1 MPSSRRTATA
11 PPLVALAAL
20 ALLFGGAAVAGAPQA
35 AARTAP
41 APAPDGTG
49 SDRAAPSCW
58 AIKQAHP
65 GSADGVYWLQT
76 PKLVAPQQFYC
87 DMTTDGGG
95 WVLIGRGRE
104 GWTFHY
110 PGQRTPGNVRNTPS
124 GTAAFAPA
132 ALGGDTVNALLNGTR
147 VDALPDGVRLR
158 RAADASGTAW
168 QEMRWKFKDRGD
180 WSWTFDANPPHPLAS
195 VVVDGRTYSGGNTRD
210 WNDNSGSRRVFTYE
224 WKNHGWQKGF
234 SYGAG
239 QSGASTSSTSHLWQD
254 GSEGSPIPFTQVFI
268 RPKITNVS
276 YDAVPDPGTRAST
289 VVPLV
294 SNQTT
299 PLPWGVTGVMGTG
312 TGEEFL
318 EVQALEVLGD
328 TIYVGGRFKYV
339 QQGATGVKKDQ
350 PYLAAFDVRSGE
362 WRSSFLPRLDGQ
374 VWDIQALGDK
384 IVVAGEFTSVNGE
397 AGTVGMAALDPA
409 TGRVVPGWRTT
420 FTRAS
425 NLTVKVKALDV
436 QGGWLYAGGAFNHV
450 SGGNPLSSKVWA
462 VMAARVRVSDGRPD
476 ETWTPR
482 FDLPV
487 VDVDASEKGD
497 RVYFGG
503 YFEKVGD
510 KPANSFAVITT
521 SAPATLVPGLAD
533 WKPSTPTADRDY
545 RQSVLEY
552 GDGVWMGGS
561 QHDFQLYDRD
571 DLTRVTGHI
580 MKKGGDI
587 QASVVKDGIVYGSCH
602 CPEFV
607 YNGAASYEN
616 PTGWS
621 NAHQIVWIGAWDA
634 RTGEYLPNF
643 APSIRSRLGDG
654 PWAMTTDTNGCLWFG
669 GDMNRGSWNSATG
682 SYQWLGGFGRL
693 CSGDATAPSAPSG
706 LRLAGTT
713 GGNKLAWS
721 AASDD
726 SGQVGYEVFRND
738 RVIAT
743 TTGTSYTDTTAS
755 GAVKYWVRAVDDA
768 GNRSAST
775 AALPVAASASTVT
788 LLSKGATWKW
798 RYDGTDP
805 GASWTSPSFDDSS
818 WSAGPGELG
827 YGDGDEAT
835 LLPAGAT
842 PRHVTAYFR
851 TTLKV
856 ADPAAHKDLLIDL
869 VRDDGAV
876 VYVNGAEVG
885 RVNLPGGAIT
895 PGTTA
900 LTGYSTNAEE
910 RTPVRLTVPAS
921 VLVAG
926 ANTIAVE
933 MHQYDRWSADLS
945 FAMTVAATAAN

>member
-1 MPSSRRTATA
+1 MSSPRHATTA
-11 PPLVALAAL
+11 LALAAL
-20 ALLFGGAAVAGAPQA
+20 LGGAAVAGAPQA
-35 AARTAP
+35 SARTTA
-41 APAPDGTG
+41 AAAPDGTA
-49 SDRAAPSCW
+49 SAKAAPSCW

-110 PGQRTPGNVRNTPS
+110 PGQRTAGNVRNTPT

-132 ALGGDTVNALLNGTR
+132 ALPGDTVNALLNGTR
-147 VDALPDGVRLR
+147 VDDLADGVRLR
-158 RAADASGTAW
+158 RAANAAGTSW
-168 QEMRWKFKDRGD
+168 QEMRWKFKNRDD
-180 WSWTFDANPPHPLAS
+180 WSWTFDANPSHPLSS
-195 VVVDGRTYSGGNTRD
+195 VVVNGTAYAGGNTRD
-210 WNDNSGSRRVFTYE
+210 WNNNNGSRRVFTYE
-224 WKNHGWQKGF
+224 WQSHGWQKGF

-239 QSGASTSSTSHLWQD
+239 QTGGSTGSTSYLWQK
-254 GSEGSPIPFTQVFI
+254 GTEGSPIPFTQVFI
-268 RPKITNVS
+268 RPKITSAS
-276 YDAVPDPGTRAST
+276 YPAVPDAGASAST
-289 VVPLV
+289 VTPLV

-318 EVQALEVLGD
+318 EVQALSVLND
-328 TIYVGGRFKYV
+328 TIYVGGRFRYV
-339 QQGATGVKKDQ
+339 QQGASGTKKEQ
-350 PYLAAFDVRSGE
+350 PYLAAFDVKTGE
-362 WRSSFLPRLDGQ
+362 WRPSFLPKLDGQ
-374 VWDIQALGDK
+374 VWDIQPLGDK
-384 IVVAGEFTSVNGE
+384 IIIAGEFTNVDGE
-397 AGTVGMAALDPA
+397 PNTTGMAALDPA
-409 TGRVVPGWRTT
+409 TGKVVPGWRTT

-425 NLTVKVKALDV
+425 GLAVKVKALDV
-436 QGGWLYAGGAFNHV
+436 QGGWLYVGGAFNHV
-450 SGGNPLSSKVWA
+450 SGGNPLSSKIWS

-476 ETWTPR
+476 DTWTPR

-503 YFEKVGD
+503 YFENVND
-510 KPANSFAVITT
+510 KPANSFAVISTA
-521 SAPATLVPGLAD
+521 APAALVPGLGT
-533 WKPSTPTADRDY
+533 WTPSTPTANRDY

-561 QHDFQLYDRD
+561 QHDFQLYTRD
-571 DLTRVTGHI
+571 DLTKVSGHI
-580 MKKGGDI
+580 TKKGGDI

-607 YNGAASYEN
+607 FNGASSWEN
-616 PTGWS
+616 PVGWS

-634 RTGEYLPNF
+634 ETGEYLPNF
-643 APSIRSRLGDG
+643 APSIDSRLGDG
-654 PWAMTTDTNGCLWFG
+654 PWAMTTDDNGCLWFG

-682 SYQWLGGFGRL
+682 SYQWMGGFGRL
-693 CSGDATAPSAPSG
+693 CSTDSKAPSTPSG

-713 GGNKLAWS
+713 GGNQLAWS

-726 SGQVGYEVFRND
+726 SGSVKYEVLRGD

-743 TTGTSYTDTTAS
+743 TTGTSYTDATAP

-775 AALPVAASASTVT
+775 AALPVEGTTTTAN
-788 LLSKGATWKW
+788 LLAKNATWKW
-798 RYDGTDP
+798 RYDGTNP
-805 GASWTSPSFDDSS
+805 GGSWTAPSFDDSS
-818 WSAGPGELG
+818 WSAGPGEFG

-835 LLPAGAT
+835 LLPAGTT
-842 PRHVTAYFR
+842 PRHTTAYFR

-856 ADPAAHKDLLIDL
+856 ADPAAYRNLLIDL

-876 VYVNGAEVG
+876 VYVNGTEIG
-885 RVNLPGGAIT
+885 RANLPEGTIT
-895 PGTTA
+895 PDTTA
-900 LTGYSTNAEE
+900 LVGYSTNAEE
-910 RTPVRLTVPAS
+910 RTPVRFTVPAD

-926 ANTIAVE
+926 NNTIAVE

-945 FAMTVAATAAN
+945 FALTVDATLR